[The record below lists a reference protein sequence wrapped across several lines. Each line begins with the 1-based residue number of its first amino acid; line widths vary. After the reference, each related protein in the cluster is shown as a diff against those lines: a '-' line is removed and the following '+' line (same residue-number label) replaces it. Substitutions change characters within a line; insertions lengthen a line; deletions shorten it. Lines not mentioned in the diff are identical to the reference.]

1 MTERIHVGKR
11 VPEIYQAMAKLQAEV
26 EKAAANAGVDQ
37 KILELVKMRSSQI
50 NHCAFCLDMHSHDA
64 LQMGESPRRLFVLQG
79 WRETELFTEQ
89 ERAALALTEAITN
102 LAALHEVPDDV
113 YEEATRVFTEEQYRT
128 IVWEAIAINS
138 WNRMCVISHAPLPER
153 AE

>member
-102 LAALHEVPDDV
+102 VATLHDVPDDV
-113 YEEATRVFTEEQYRT
+113 YEEATRVFTEEQYRA

-138 WNRMCVISHAPLPER
+138 WNRMCVTSYAPLPER

>member
-26 EKAAANAGVDQ
+26 EKAATNAGVDQ
-37 KILELVKMRSSQI
+37 KVLELVKMRSSQI

-64 LQMGESPRRLFVLQG
+64 VQLGESPRRLFVLEG

-102 LAALHEVPDDV
+102 LSSLHEVPDDV

-128 IVWEAIAINS
+128 VVWEAIAINS

>member
-26 EKAAANAGVDQ
+26 EKAATNAGVDQ

-64 LQMGESPRRLFVLQG
+64 VQMGESPRRLFVLQG

-102 LAALHEVPDDV
+102 VATLHEVPDDV
-113 YEEATRVFTEEQYRT
+113 YDEATRVFSEEQYRA

-138 WNRMCVISHAPLPER
+138 WNRMCVTSHAPLPER